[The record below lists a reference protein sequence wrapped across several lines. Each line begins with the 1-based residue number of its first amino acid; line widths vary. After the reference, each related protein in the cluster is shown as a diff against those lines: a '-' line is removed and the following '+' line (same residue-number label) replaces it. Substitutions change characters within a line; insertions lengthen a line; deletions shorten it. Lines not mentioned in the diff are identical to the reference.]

1 MNGQLYLQQII
12 HKYKPAN
19 LSPYYS
25 ELMDLHSKLKE
36 WANECFLDIFESG
49 SRAKGTAISLASDM
63 DYVVSLTYNCEGT
76 LKNIYNFCFDW
87 LSQYY
92 TVRKQNVSIR
102 VMLDGLKVD
111 ITPARKQPGH
121 THNHTIFVSK
131 RNSWKKTNIQIHIK
145 DIQNSGRIKEI
156 KLTKIWRELN
166 RLDFPSIYLEYL
178 LITSI
183 LKYRPLNDLENNFY
197 YILLELSKEREN
209 PLFFRISDPANTNN
223 ILSDLLTQGEK
234 MQIIKKAQAS
244 VSKQYW
250 EEIVY

>member
-19 LSPYYS
+19 LSSYYS

-49 SRAKGTAISLASDM
+49 SRAKGTAISLASDI

-76 LKNIYNFCFDW
+76 LKKIYNFCFDW

-111 ITPARKQPGH
+111 ITPARKQTGH
-121 THNHTIFVSK
+121 THNHTIYVSK
-131 RNSWKKTNIQIHIK
+131 RNSWKKQI
-145 DIQNSGRIKEI
+145 
-156 KLTKIWRELN
+156 
-166 RLDFPSIYLEYL
+166 
-178 LITSI
+178 
-183 LKYRPLNDLENNFY
+183 
-197 YILLELSKEREN
+197 
-209 PLFFRISDPANTNN
+209 FRFI
-223 ILSDLLTQGEK
+223 
-234 MQIIKKAQAS
+234 
-244 VSKQYW
+244 
-250 EEIVY
+250 